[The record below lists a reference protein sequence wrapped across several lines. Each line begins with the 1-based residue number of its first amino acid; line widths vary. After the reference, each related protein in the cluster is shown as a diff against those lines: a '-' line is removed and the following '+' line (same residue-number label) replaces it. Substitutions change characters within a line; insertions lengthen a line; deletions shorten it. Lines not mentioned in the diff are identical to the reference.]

1 MENVVEIEIRNC
13 LLVDRDYY
21 QMIRI
26 FDVLMNENV
35 ELKDRQD
42 QEMKLK

>member
-1 MENVVEIEIRNC
+1 MENVVESEIRNC
-13 LLVDRDYY
+13 LLADRDYY

-35 ELKDRQD
+35 ELKDRQN